1 MTLEPKKRRGAPPP
15 TGREDREHSG
25 TLCTA
30 RRKRDAQPCTN
41 FAVLGASVCRMH
53 GGSAPQVIRAA
64 QVRLL
69 MASDRLMAQLL
80 LIAEDKSEPTPV
92 RLAAIRDAL
101 DRAGLGAKQQI
112 EIEARVETWEQ
123 KVQAAVVDW
132 SELAELMP
140 AADPNVIDAEV
151 VEDAPR
157 DATLDLSERPDPHR
171 EARQAE
177 VIAEVARVRPQ
188 PEEAPPWVSPESGA
202 QTLDRLAEE
211 HKKRAYAADRATGGL
226 KPRTTRKR

>member
-1 MTLEPKKRRGAPPP
+1 
-15 TGREDREHSG
+15 
-25 TLCTA
+25 
-30 RRKRDAQPCTN
+30 
-41 FAVLGASVCRMH
+41 
-53 GGSAPQVIRAA
+53 VIAAA

-140 AADPNVIDAEV
+140 AADPNVIDAEL

-157 DATLDLSERPDPHR
+157 DATLDVSERPDPHR

-177 VIAEVARVRPQ
+177 ITAEVARVRPQ
-188 PEEAPPWVSPESGA
+188 PEEAPPWISDESGA
-202 QTLDRLAEE
+202 QTATRRADEHRKSQFAAE
-211 HKKRAYAADRATGGL
+211 RAAGGL
-226 KPRTTRKR
+226 KPRTTRPR

>member
-15 TGREDREHSG
+15 TGREDRMKSG

-30 RRKRDAQPCTN
+30 TRRDGEPCTN
-41 FAVLGASVCRMH
+41 YARLGATVCRKH

-140 AADPNVIDAEV
+140 AADPNVIDAEL
-151 VEDAPR
+151 VEDEPR
-157 DATLDLSERPDPHR
+157 DATLDVSERPDPHR

-177 VIAEVARVRPQ
+177 VTAEVARVRPQ
-188 PEEAPPWVSPESGA
+188 PEEAPPWISDESGA
-202 QTLDRLAEE
+202 QTATRRADEHRKQAFAAE
-211 HKKRAYAADRATGGL
+211 KTSGGL
-226 KPRTTRKR
+226 KPRTTRPR